1 MHITVQCVQY
11 SAVCTL
17 QSSVYGTVQCVRYST
32 YLLLAASRDSV
43 LDPLR
48 KLPLEIRKMKKMKMK
63 IVNIKSQEE
72 VAKKQRSE
80 SEKIKK
86 LLGKIR
92 RQQTKR
98 EKNDIL
104 ESEKLKNVRE
114 I

>member
-1 MHITVQCVQY
+1 
-11 SAVCTL
+11 
-17 QSSVYGTVQCVRYST
+17 
-32 YLLLAASRDSV
+32 
-43 LDPLR
+43 
-48 KLPLEIRKMKKMKMK
+48 MK

-98 EKNDIL
+98 EKNEIF